1 MGKDLAMGYNRNL
14 RCHAPTQAL
23 CLEPM
28 SEPSTATAALPRA
41 YQDDALL
48 RLIADSV
55 PALMAYYELPRLQC
69 RFANQG
75 YAAYNGHSTQS
86 ILGLTVEQAI
96 GSRAW
101 EAIRP
106 HVDRCMRGERVKYT
120 REQTLPSGESRM
132 IEVNLIPH
140 FEGQADPVGAFVLIN
155 DITERWRAESM
166 VRQSEERMRKFS
178 EATDEAIVFHRD
190 GIIIDGNEALTRLTG
205 YPLHE
210 VLGLSIFSFIHPEYR
225 SIALEYTR
233 SGSEHPYEV
242 AITHK
247 DGHNIPVE
255 VVGKTMPQLHGDY
268 RIVVARDISARKKV
282 EEREAFLALHDALTE
297 LPNRRHLME
306 QLERQIAQAQQAN
319 RHLAV
324 LFIDLD
330 HFKTVNDSL
339 GHHAGDQLLCEVAHR
354 FTRCVRSADIV
365 ARLGGDEF
373 VIVLTDIHHADEAAL
388 VADKL
393 LQAMQSV
400 FPLEH
405 VPVTVSPSIGISLF
419 PEDGTRSEV
428 LLRCADAA
436 MYHAKESGRGNRQFF
451 QPGMDGSAMQVLQQE
466 RQLREAIATGAFV
479 LHYQPQVSLHDGSLQ
494 ALEALVRWQHPERGL
509 VGPDDFIGFAESRG
523 LITPIGR
530 WVMLEACRQLKAWQ
544 DQGLAPVP
552 VSVNL
557 SALEF
562 RQRDMAT
569 EVAAVLRQTG
579 LEPRFLEVELTETV
593 LMQDAEQVLLT
604 LQALRTLGVG
614 VSIDDFGTGY
624 SSLNYLKR
632 YPLNKL
638 KIDRSF
644 VTDTPD
650 NADDVAIVTA
660 IVQMGH
666 SLQLRTVAE
675 GVETPAQQELLRQ
688 LGCDMVQGFLVSRP
702 LDAQQTLEW
711 LSRPQSAVTSDAPGR
726 GQ

>member
-1 MGKDLAMGYNRNL
+1 
-14 RCHAPTQAL
+14 
-23 CLEPM
+23 
-28 SEPSTATAALPRA
+28 
-41 YQDDALL
+41 
-48 RLIADSV
+48 
-55 PALMAYYELPRLQC
+55 
-69 RFANQG
+69 
-75 YAAYNGHSTQS
+75 
-86 ILGLTVEQAI
+86 
-96 GSRAW
+96 
-101 EAIRP
+101 
-106 HVDRCMRGERVKYT
+106 
-120 REQTLPSGESRM
+120 
-132 IEVNLIPH
+132 
-140 FEGQADPVGAFVLIN
+140 VGAFVLIN

-419 PEDGTRSEV
+419 PEDGTRGDV

-436 MYHAKESGRGNRQFF
+436 MPRQGSGRGNRQFYSPAWTAAPCRYCSRSSNCARPSP
-451 QPGMDGSAMQVLQQE
+451 QAPLSCTTSLRSACTTARCRRWRHWCAGSTPSAAWSGRTSSSVLPN
-466 RQLREAIATGAFV
+466 R
-479 LHYQPQVSLHDGSLQ
+479 
-494 ALEALVRWQHPERGL
+494 
-509 VGPDDFIGFAESRG
+509 VG
-523 LITPIGR
+523 
-530 WVMLEACRQLKAWQ
+530 
-544 DQGLAPVP
+544 
-552 VSVNL
+552 
-557 SALEF
+557 
-562 RQRDMAT
+562 
-569 EVAAVLRQTG
+569 
-579 LEPRFLEVELTETV
+579 
-593 LMQDAEQVLLT
+593 
-604 LQALRTLGVG
+604 
-614 VSIDDFGTGY
+614 
-624 SSLNYLKR
+624 
-632 YPLNKL
+632 
-638 KIDRSF
+638 
-644 VTDTPD
+644 
-650 NADDVAIVTA
+650 
-660 IVQMGH
+660 
-666 SLQLRTVAE
+666 
-675 GVETPAQQELLRQ
+675 
-688 LGCDMVQGFLVSRP
+688 
-702 LDAQQTLEW
+702 
-711 LSRPQSAVTSDAPGR
+711 
-726 GQ
+726 